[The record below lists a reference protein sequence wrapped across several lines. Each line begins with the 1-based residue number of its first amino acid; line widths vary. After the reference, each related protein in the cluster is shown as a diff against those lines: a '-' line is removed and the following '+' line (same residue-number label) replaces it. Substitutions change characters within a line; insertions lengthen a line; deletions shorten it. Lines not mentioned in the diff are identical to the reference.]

1 MQYPCQG
8 CCRPSQRAFGG
19 PAAAPRRCDGNGRAA
34 ILAVRRDGKMG
45 FPPTRLVM
53 QRIFGLL
60 LVVAALVAPPAAAY
74 QDPAPVRKAVE
85 DYLRVQAKGLPGAA
99 SYTVGNID
107 AHNNLAPCPA
117 FDVSQAPGARAWGR
131 TTVIVRCTQQ
141 GGWSVFV
148 PVHIRVV
155 ADYVVAERPLAQ
167 GQVIT
172 DADLGTQ
179 KGDLSDLPNGVLT
192 DARQAVGRTTVMPI
206 TAGRPLRADMVRQLP
221 LVQQGQSV
229 KVISR
234 GPGFEVTN
242 EGRALNNAVEGQV
255 VQVRLASGQV
265 VSGIARGPGQVV
277 VVY

>member
-1 MQYPCQG
+1 
-8 CCRPSQRAFGG
+8 
-19 PAAAPRRCDGNGRAA
+19 
-34 ILAVRRDGKMG
+34 
-45 FPPTRLVM
+45 M
-53 QRIFGLL
+53 QRIFGLF
-60 LVVAALVAPPAAAY
+60 LVAAALVALPAAAR

-85 DYLRVQAKGLPGAA
+85 DYLRVQAKGLPGTA

-107 AHNNLAPCPA
+107 PNNNLAPCPA
-117 FDVSQAPGARAWGR
+117 FDISQAPGARAWGR

-141 GGWSVFV
+141 GGWSIFV

-155 ADYVVAERPLAQ
+155 AEYVVSGRDLSQ

-172 DADLGTQ
+172 DMDLGTQ
-179 KGDLSDLPNGVLT
+179 SGDLSELPRGVLT
-192 DARQAVGRTTVMPI
+192 DVGQAIGRTTVMPI
-206 TAGRPLRADMVRQLP
+206 PAGRPLRADMIRQAP

-234 GPGFEVTN
+234 GPGFEVAN

-255 VQVRLASGQV
+255 VQVRLANGQV

-277 VVY
+277 VAF